1 METPKLLIA
10 GSSQRTVNLSRTAVE
25 QLGYQIV
32 TAPAMSVA
40 LFLAQKNLPEI
51 IISDLHMLDGDGMT
65 FLHEVQMDE
74 ELSEIPFIFCVDQLP
89 GETAELQALKAGAL
103 KMVPN
108 SLNAEEFLELI
119 HPLILARIAAKGK
132 RQEQTPE

>member
-1 METPKLLIA
+1 MDPKLLVA
-10 GSSQRTVNLSRTAVE
+10 GNSQRTVSLARKAVE

-51 IISDLHMLDGDGMT
+51 IISDLNMLDGDGMT
-65 FLHEVQMDE
+65 FLQELRIDE
-74 ELSEIPFIFCVDQLP
+74 ELIEVPFIFCVDQLP
-89 GETAELQALKAGAL
+89 GEAEELQALKAGAL

-108 SLNAEEFLELI
+108 DMSAAEFLELI
-119 HPLILARIAAKGK
+119 HPLILSRLAAKGK
-132 RQEQTPE
+132 REEQSPE

>member
-1 METPKLLIA
+1 MDPKLLVA
-10 GSSQRTVNLSRTAVE
+10 GSSQRTVNLARAAVE

-65 FLHEVQMDE
+65 FLHELTLDE
-74 ELSEIPFIFCVDQLP
+74 ELKEVPFIFCVDQLP

-103 KMVPN
+103 KMLPN
-108 SLNAEEFLELI
+108 DVGAAEFLEII

-132 RQEQTPE
+132 REEHSPE